1 MESIKKF
8 WASKSS
14 AEKRKYIVYGIAGAV
29 SILLIVI
36 VVLLTSKDDT
46 KEVADFS
53 NPDAKE
59 VKKFNSRAEANQL
72 GKTDSASLDLAMNNV
87 FGNEEEAVKP
97 AEVEE
102 YTAPT
107 YSNNNSNSYSQPSY
121 SNNSSSNGGGGSGYN
136 SHSTYGDY
144 SMWQSDEP
152 KNNSVGYTNKNVPKT
167 TKGNRKSSE
176 PEYTE
181 IPTPTYQEPS
191 YSNSIASTTKSLS
204 QGKQIRAKLLS
215 QGYASNGRSLSF
227 VLLESTKIAGETT
240 PKGLVITGFAREENN
255 RLMVNFSS
263 IKVKNKTVPVLMT
276 LFGSDGLAGL
286 PIGGGSNGSDIE
298 GEATNRG
305 KDIIVEQANRIPVIG
320 GIIGG
325 AVRNNGSRTA
335 DNKIKLSNNI
345 ECIIVNYN

>member
-1 MESIKKF
+1 MEPIIKF

-87 FGNEEEAVKP
+87 FGKEEEVVKP

-152 KNNSVGYTNKNVPKT
+152 KNNSVGYTNKKGVPAKKVKQTESYEEITPQSNYTQPSYNQPTYNNSSNVDLAQQQQVSAQLISQGTFQDGRTLSFALKEAT
-167 TKGNRKSSE
+167 TIKGNKLPKNFVIQGIGQFQNNRIMVRFNAIKVNNKLVPVNITLMDGNGIEGMGVAGAEKGSSAE
-176 PEYTE
+176 NQIGNEVISRTGTVGQ
-181 IPTPTYQEPS
+181 IVGTVFKGKPS
-191 YSNSIASTTKSLS
+191 ERTVSLKP
-204 QGKQIRAKLLS
+204 KQV
-215 QGYASNGRSLSF
+215 Y
-227 VLLESTKIAGETT
+227 
-240 PKGLVITGFAREENN
+240 LVIN
-255 RLMVNFSS
+255 
-263 IKVKNKTVPVLMT
+263 
-276 LFGSDGLAGL
+276 
-286 PIGGGSNGSDIE
+286 
-298 GEATNRG
+298 
-305 KDIIVEQANRIPVIG
+305 
-320 GIIGG
+320 
-325 AVRNNGSRTA
+325 
-335 DNKIKLSNNI
+335 
-345 ECIIVNYN
+345 